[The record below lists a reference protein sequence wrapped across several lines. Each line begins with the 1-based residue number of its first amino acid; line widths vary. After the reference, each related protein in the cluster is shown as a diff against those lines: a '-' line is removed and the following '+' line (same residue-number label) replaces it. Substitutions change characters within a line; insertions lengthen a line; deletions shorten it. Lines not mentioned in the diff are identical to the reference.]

1 MESVVLLCGAFVAGL
16 INAVVGG
23 GSLITFPALLA
34 AGHPAV
40 QANVTNTVA
49 LVPGL
54 AGPSLGYRRELS
66 SQGRRLAGLS
76 ASTLSGALVGAVAL
90 LSMPESAFDFI
101 VPVLI
106 LFGCAL
112 VAWQDKLGKFALAH
126 ALQSQRTNHIS
137 LPLHAA
143 AFVLAVYG
151 AYFGAAYGILMRP
164 ILAILLPDEIQR
176 LNALRIA
183 LSLIIN
189 IVAVVCFGLF
199 GPVAWGTAALLSIG
213 LLSGGYLGVGIARHL
228 GSQWLRMAAIPYGLL
243 MATILLAR

>member
-1 MESVVLLCGAFVAGL
+1 METVALLCGAFVAGL

-34 AGHPAV
+34 AGYPAV

-54 AGPSLGYRRELS
+54 AGSSLGYRRELT

-76 ASTLSGALVGAVAL
+76 ASTLSGALVGAIAL
-90 LSMPESAFDFI
+90 LSMPESTFGFI
-101 VPVLI
+101 VPFLI
-106 LFGCAL
+106 LSGCAL
-112 VAWQDKLGKFALAH
+112 VAWQDKLSTFALAH
-126 ALQSQRTNHIS
+126 ALQSPRENHIS
-137 LPLHAA
+137 MPLHAA

-189 IVAVVCFGLF
+189 ITAVVCFGLV
-199 GPVAWGTAALLSIG
+199 GPVAWGAAAVLAIG
-213 LLSGGYLGVGIARHL
+213 LLSGGYLGVGIARRL
-228 GSQWLRMAAIPYGLL
+228 GSRWLRIAAVPYGLI
-243 MATILLAR
+243 MATVLLAR